1 MSSYELLEL
10 LYHMPDRGAFKT
22 ATRDG
27 DPCEE
32 GLALRQIANEL
43 AVLRS
48 AYVPKAKGDRYGAR
62 MYLSPSRL
70 RDMVRD
76 EEDQGEVRESVYT
89 FADRTRTR
97 EGPDLDELD
106 VMDEGVA
113 DA

>member
-22 ATRDG
+22 AVRDG

-32 GLALRQIANEL
+32 GLALRQAANEL
-43 AVLRS
+43 SVLRA

-62 MYLSPSRL
+62 MFLTPSRL
-70 RDMVRD
+70 RSMV
-76 EEDQGEVRESVYT
+76 EQEQQQGEVRESVYS
-89 FADRTRTR
+89 FADRSPS
-97 EGPDLDELD
+97 PDLDELD
-106 VMDEGVA
+106 VMDEEVA